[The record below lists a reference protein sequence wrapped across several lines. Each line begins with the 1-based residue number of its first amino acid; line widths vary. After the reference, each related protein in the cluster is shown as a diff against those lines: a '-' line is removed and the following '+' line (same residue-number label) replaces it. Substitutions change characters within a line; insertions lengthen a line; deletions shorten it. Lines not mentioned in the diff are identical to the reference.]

1 MNKSKLRSLVLVIEL
16 ILILIFGTYVAQ
28 KASQLA
34 LFKRIPLSKVP
45 FYLPKKSICSRCNVI
60 LISIDTLRADALP
73 CLGYFRNTAP
83 NLCAYADKNVFFTNA
98 YSQTPFSLDS
108 HMSIFTS
115 LYASFHGVKDIF
127 KDELNPAI
135 KTLDEV
141 FKAKGYDTIY
151 AGVIN
156 NANFPFEKGFGRGF
170 NVREKSYYD
179 EGWDKTYKRL
189 VENVNNKKPT
199 FIFLHTYEV
208 HFPYL
213 PGKLELFTQD
223 AYPQIPVTWDDYLK
237 FDEDLLKIVLG
248 DFQERIK
255 YSDTPE
261 SLKRNQEIYNK
272 FKKAKNL
279 EEAKAVFESL
289 LIETFNFYQKRYF
302 SHINLNDSGQ
312 VAYLRALYDEKIFD
326 IDTKLVQLFSL
337 LSDPQIAQNTIVV
350 ITADHGEE
358 FMEHGHLG
366 HASNVSNVQTHVPL
380 ILSVP
385 GLKPRRIDDLV
396 QSIDIYPTLLGL
408 VGIEPPSWVQ
418 GLNLTDLMLGK
429 PNALRNQYLVSEH
442 RGKTTRAIRDM
453 RWKLYVHDQPA
464 TDKDNELYDLLI
476 DPAEQHNVIAQHP
489 EIVKR
494 LSQAL
499 EAMLKKKPSFPPV
512 ESQFP
517 AWIDAQKRKKI
528 IEEGYF

>member
-1 MNKSKLRSLVLVIEL
+1 MKAGIILKLELAMLLLSGVAVIFLLGKLVLI
-16 ILILIFGTYVAQ
+16 
-28 KASQLA
+28 K
-34 LFKRIPLSKVP
+34 KIPLERLLSAR
-45 FYLPKKSICSRCNVI
+45 PKSVLCRKCNII
-60 LISIDTLRADALP
+60 LVSIDMLRADELP
-73 CLGYFRNTAP
+73 CYGYFRNTAP
-83 NLCAYADKNVFFTNA
+83 NLCAFADKHVVFSKT
-98 YSQTPFSLDS
+98 YSQSSFTLDS
-108 HMSIFTS
+108 HFSIMTS
-115 LYASFHGVKDIF
+115 LLPSVHQVITTFRD
-127 KDELNPAI
+127 
-135 KTLDEV
+135 TLSPSITTLAQV
-141 FKAKGYDTIY
+141 FKREGYATTIVVPPQEPALPLDKGL
-151 AGVIN
+151 
-156 NANFPFEKGFGRGF
+156 ERGF
-170 NVREKSYYD
+170 DAIFPNDVEISGWKDGLSKFTEDVRQ
-179 EGWDKTYKRL
+179 
-189 VENVNNKKPT
+189 KKPA
-199 FIFLHTYEV
+199 FVFLHTYYV
-208 HFPYL
+208 HDPYL
-213 PGKLELFTQD
+213 PGQKKLQFTTDNFPGIALSRQQFSQFT
-223 AYPQIPVTWDDYLK
+223 AEVWNIAIGQMRSRMLA
-237 FDEDLLKIVLG
+237 
-248 DFQERIK
+248 
-255 YSDTPE
+255 SDTDE
-261 SLKRNQEIYNK
+261 SRRRNQEIYNK

-289 LIETFNFYQKRYF
+289 PEVERYGFTFAAYDQHLDRN
-302 SHINLNDSGQ
+302 NPQ
-312 VAYLRALYDEKIFD
+312 VIAYLRALYDERIF
-326 IDTKLVQLFSL
+326 QLDQDLKGLLNL